1 MPHEW
6 RVLDLFSGIGGFS
19 LGLERAGMRTVAFC
33 EVNPYCR
40 KVLERHWPDVPIH
53 ADVRTL
59 KGTDVENITLICGG
73 FPCQDISI
81 AAAERA
87 KGIGE
92 TRSGLWSEYARLI
105 GEIRPDYALVE
116 NVPRLLSGDNG
127 GWFAVLLGDL
137 AVIGYDAEWFCL
149 SAAALGAPHVRNRVF
164 VLAYPHG
171 VRPPSVRARPQKA
184 DGLAIRHCWTHDSHS
199 QLPSSSQLFARPDGD
214 IPGGLHGVSDE
225 LDRIEAL
232 GNAVVP
238 QVVEVI
244 GRALITSQEAYTGEK
259 AKRV

>member
-1 MPHEW
+1 MAPREW

-33 EVNPYCR
+33 EVKPYCR
-40 KVLERHWPDVPIH
+40 KVLARHWPDVPIH
-53 ADVRTL
+53 ADVRKL

-73 FPCQDISI
+73 FPCQDISS
-81 AAAERA
+81 AGQG
-87 KGIGE
+87 KGIVEGE
-92 TRSGLWSEYARLI
+92 RSGLWSEYARLI
-105 GEIRPDYALVE
+105 GEIRPAYALME

-127 GWFAVLLGDL
+127 GWFAALLADL
-137 AVIGYDAEWFCL
+137 ALCGYDAEWFCL
-149 SAAALGAPHVRNRVF
+149 SASAIGAAHIRNRVWI
-164 VLAYPHG
+164 LTY
-171 VRPPSVRARPQKA
+171 
-184 DGLAIRHCWTHDSHS
+184 
-199 QLPSSSQLFARPDGD
+199 PSSFGSHTYENVFQRTLKYQLSICRSWPPNTNHELPHRRQIFTAPDGE

-244 GRALITSQEAYTGEK
+244 GRALIASTGRT
-259 AKRV
+259 ATR